1 MEVLHK
7 FALFYYIYLFIIFSA
22 EPASGGKFGFLI
34 LGRYHKTMSAIFI
47 LIIISLMIAVGFL
60 VAFIW
65 AIKSGQFDD
74 NFTPSIRMLWDDKKK
89 MSPSSTD
96 QVEEEK

>member
-1 MEVLHK
+1 V
-7 FALFYYIYLFIIFSA
+7 
-22 EPASGGKFGFLI
+22 
-34 LGRYHKTMSAIFI
+34 SAIFA
-47 LIIISLMIAVGFL
+47 LIIISLLVAVGFL

-74 NFTPSIRMLWDDKKK
+74 NFTPSIRMLWDDKEK

>member
-1 MEVLHK
+1 MEILHK
-7 FALFYYIYLFIIFSA
+7 FALFFYTYLFIIFSA

-34 LGRYHKTMSAIFI
+34 LDRCQKIVSAIFI
-47 LIIISLMIAVGFL
+47 LIIISLLVAVGFL

-74 NFTPSIRMLWDDKKK
+74 NFTPSIRMLWDEKKK